1 VLIRVNVD
9 NPGDRITEF
18 GAGAKLYWARD
29 NASAT
34 GAFTDASGSTALV
47 ATQTQYEI
55 IDTTGAV
62 GHYYRTRIGNTG
74 GTSFDTWSDVF
85 QAGAP
90 GAYASIDA
98 LREFL
103 QLPDFSRDNVLSDL
117 LARVTDKITLSLGFD
132 FFRHPAVTGTEI
144 RTYDGDNRSWLHV
157 TQGINSLTL
166 VRLAVATGYTYS
178 SLAATDWKLRMP
190 VQAGGP
196 YLSLELT
203 GVASYPTIYTG
214 HDTLELTGVF
224 GYLTI
229 PAAIEQATLMWAAD
243 LYRLGAGGG
252 SPLSA
257 TGEEFG
263 QARFIGGMPRFTWET
278 VEEYRKLHQGA
289 LVA

>member
-1 VLIRVNVD
+1 MLLRVNVD

-29 NASAT
+29 NTSPT
-34 GAFTDASGSTALV
+34 GAFTDASGSTPLV

-74 GTSFDTWSDVF
+74 GTVFDSWSDVF

-90 GAYASIDA
+90 TAYSTVDA

-103 QLPDFSRDNVLSDL
+103 QLPDASRDNVLNDL
-117 LARVTDKITLSLGFD
+117 LLRVTNKINLSLGFD
-132 FFRHPAVTGTEI
+132 FFRHPAVTGTEV
-144 RTYDGDNRSWLHV
+144 RLYDGDNRSWLHV
-157 TQGINSLTL
+157 TQGIASLTL
-166 VRLAVATGYTYS
+166 VRLAVATGQ
-178 SLAATDWKLRMP
+178 SLTSLVAADWVLRSP
-190 VQAGGP
+190 VQTGGP

-203 GVASYPTIYTG
+203 GVGSYSRLYWG
-214 HDTLELTGVF
+214 HSTVELTGVF
-224 GYLTI
+224 GYTAI
-229 PAAIEQATLMWAAD
+229 PPAIEQATLMWAAD

-278 VEEYRKLHQGA
+278 VEEYRKLHNGA